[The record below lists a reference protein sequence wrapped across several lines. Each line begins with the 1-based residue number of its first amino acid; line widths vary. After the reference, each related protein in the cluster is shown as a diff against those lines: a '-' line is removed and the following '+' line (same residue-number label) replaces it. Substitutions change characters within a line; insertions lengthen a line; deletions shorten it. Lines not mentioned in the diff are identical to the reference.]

1 MLKKTIIISLFL
13 LFISPL
19 SLIAQ
24 TATDEFHKTISFKSG
39 GKVSVR
45 NINGYINAESWD
57 KDQVKIDAEI
67 RVKTEWGSSVDA
79 EEIIKKVKIEID
91 ESGDMLRIEADY
103 PNKKH
108 GVSDWNFND
117 DERYTV
123 IVDYSIKIPVETDL
137 NLDSV
142 NGAVKAENLKGEIS
156 LKTVNGS
163 VNVSDING
171 SIKASTVNGEI
182 KARSTHLDKSN
193 DIHLSS
199 VNGSVRLSLP
209 SNVAADIH
217 ASTVNGGISTDF
229 PVTVTGKFIGKKI
242 DGKINGGGSSID
254 LSTVNGGI
262 SIDAD

>member
-1 MLKKTIIISLFL
+1 MLKKSIMISLVL

-19 SLIAQ
+19 SLNAQ

-79 EEIIKKVKIEID
+79 EEIIKKVEIEID
-91 ESGDMLRIEADY
+91 ESGDRLRIEADY
-103 PNKKH
+103 PKKKH

-163 VNVSDING
+163 VNASDING
-171 SIKASTVNGEI
+171 SIEASTVNGAI
-182 KARSTHLDKSN
+182 KARSTHLDKSD

-209 SNVAADIH
+209 SDVAADIH
-217 ASTVNGGISTDF
+217 ASTLNGGISTDF
-229 PVTVTGKFIGKKI
+229 PVTVTGKFTGKKI
-242 DGKINGGGSSID
+242 DGKVNGGGSSID
-254 LSTVNGGI
+254 LSSVNGGI

>member
-1 MLKKTIIISLFL
+1 MLKKSIMISLFL

-45 NINGYINAESWD
+45 NVNGYINAESWD

-91 ESGDMLRIEADY
+91 ESGDRLRIEADY
-103 PNKKH
+103 PKKKH
-108 GVSDWNFND
+108 GVSDWNFYD
-117 DERYTV
+117 DERYIV

-137 NLDSV
+137 SLDSV
-142 NGAVKAENLKGEIS
+142 NGDVKAENLKGEIS

-163 VNVSDING
+163 VNVFDING
-171 SIKASTVNGEI
+171 SIEASTVNGAI

-193 DIHLSS
+193 NIHLSS
-199 VNGSVRLSLP
+199 VNGSVTLSLP
-209 SNVAADIH
+209 SDLAADIH
-217 ASTVNGGISTDF
+217 ASTLNGGISTDF
-229 PVTVTGKFIGKKI
+229 PITVTGKFVGKKI
-242 DGKINGGGSSID
+242 EGKVNGGGSSID

-262 SIDAD
+262 SIEAD

>member
-1 MLKKTIIISLFL
+1 MLKKTIIISMFL

-19 SLIAQ
+19 SLNAQ

-39 GKVSVR
+39 GKVSVK

-57 KDQVKIDAEI
+57 KNQVKIDAEI

-79 EEIIKKVKIEID
+79 EEIIKEVEIEID
-91 ESGDMLRIEADY
+91 ESGDRLRIEADY
-103 PNKKH
+103 PKKKH
-108 GVSDWNFND
+108 GAFDWNFND

-123 IVDYSIKIPVETDL
+123 IVNYSIKIPVETDL

-171 SIKASTVNGEI
+171 SIEASTVNGAI
-182 KARSTHLDKSN
+182 KARSTHLDKSD

-199 VNGSVRLSLP
+199 VNGSVGLSLP
-209 SNVAADIH
+209 SDVAADIH
-217 ASTVNGGISTDF
+217 ASTSNGSISTDF
-229 PVTVTGKFIGKKI
+229 PVTVTGKFRGKKI
-242 DGKINGGGSSID
+242 DGTVNGGGSSID

>member
-1 MLKKTIIISLFL
+1 MLKKSIMISLVL

-39 GKVSVR
+39 GKISVK
-45 NINGYINAESWD
+45 NINGYIIAESWD
-57 KDQVKIDAEI
+57 KDQVKIAAEI
-67 RVKTEWGSSVDA
+67 RVKTEWGGSVDA
-79 EEIIKKVKIEID
+79 EEIIKEVEIEID
-91 ESGDMLRIEADY
+91 ESGDRLRIEADY
-103 PNKKH
+103 PKKKH
-108 GVSDWNFND
+108 GVSDWNFNN

-142 NGAVKAENLKGEIS
+142 NGAVKAENLEGEIS

-171 SIKASTVNGEI
+171 SIEANTVNGAI
-182 KARSTHLDKSN
+182 KARSTHLDKSD

-209 SNVAADIH
+209 SDLAADIH
-217 ASTVNGGISTDF
+217 ASTLNGGISTDF
-229 PVTVTGKFIGKKI
+229 PVTVTGKFTGKKI
-242 DGKINGGGSSID
+242 DGKVNGGGSSID

>member
-1 MLKKTIIISLFL
+1 MLKKAIMISLFL
-13 LFISPL
+13 LFIAPL
-19 SLIAQ
+19 SLNAQ
-24 TATDEFHKTISFKSG
+24 TATDEFHKIISFKSG
-39 GKVSVR
+39 GKVSVS
-45 NINGYINAESWD
+45 NTNGYINAESWD

-91 ESGDMLRIEADY
+91 ESGDRLRIEADY
-103 PNKKH
+103 PKKKH
-108 GVSDWNFND
+108 GVSDWNFNN

-156 LKTVNGS
+156 LKSVNGS
-163 VNVSDING
+163 VSASDING
-171 SIKASTVNGEI
+171 SIEASTVNGVI
-182 KARSTHLDKSN
+182 KARSTHLDKSD

-209 SNVAADIH
+209 SDLAADIH
-217 ASTVNGGISTDF
+217 ASTLNGGISTDF
-229 PVTVTGKFIGKKI
+229 PVTVTGKFRGKKI
-242 DGKINGGGSSID
+242 DGKVNGGGSSID
-254 LSTVNGGI
+254 LSSVNGGI